1 MAAVTNVDPNNET
14 EVEVMADDERASGQ
28 SFSPWY
34 VLLLIPFLA
43 LLWPGVYAREHPELW
58 GVPFFYWYQFL
69 WVILSA
75 ILTETVYAAT
85 RRRQP
90 K

>member
-1 MAAVTNVDPNNET
+1 
-14 EVEVMADDERASGQ
+14 MADRERTPGR

-34 VLLLIPFLA
+34 LLLMIPFLA
-43 LLWPGVYAREHPELW
+43 LLWPGFYAREHPMLW
-58 GVPFFYWYQFL
+58 GIPFFYWYQFL

-85 RRRQP
+85 RGRRSQ
-90 K
+90 

>member
-1 MAAVTNVDPNNET
+1 
-14 EVEVMADDERASGQ
+14 MADDDHTSGQ

-34 VLLLIPFLA
+34 LLLVIPFLA
-43 LLWPGVYAREHPELW
+43 LLWPGFYAHEHPVLW
-58 GVPFFYWYQFL
+58 GVPFFHWYQFL
-69 WVILSA
+69 WVILSG

-85 RRRQP
+85 RRRSA

>member
-1 MAAVTNVDPNNET
+1 MAGNERT
-14 EVEVMADDERASGQ
+14 SGQ
-28 SFSPWY
+28 AFSPWY
-34 VLLLIPFLA
+34 LVLLIPFIA
-43 LLWPGVYAREHPELW
+43 LLWPSFYAHERPVLW
-58 GVPFFYWYQFL
+58 GIPFFYWYQFL

-85 RRRQP
+85 GRRRM